1 MCGENFPCVCRSCS
15 QTQSWRPCMLVWS
28 AGDLVDEVELPE
40 SDLEITT
47 MRSGGAGGQNVN
59 KVRWQLTSKLALGDS
74 LCLKTWHQCS
84 GLKHQNVAC
93 GMGQQTEACRR
104 KCQQAGVACRRA
116 SVTCMG
122 SYCYSA
128 PPWPVY
134 RLLCRWRQR
143 CAHCV
148 NQLLVCWLPV
158 PCSWPLH
165 HCPAGGDSGA
175 HQAHPHRHRG
185 QVPNRAVAGG
195 RQH

>member
-1 MCGENFPCVCRSCS
+1 
-15 QTQSWRPCMLVWS
+15 MLVWS

-104 KCQQAGVACRRA
+104 RGMQACLCHLHGLLLLLSPPLACLPPALQVETAVCALRE
-116 SVTCMG
+116 
-122 SYCYSA
+122 SA
-128 PPWPVY
+128 A
-134 RLLCRWRQR
+134 RLLVTSALLLATTSLPRRWRQR
-143 CAHCV
+143 CASSTS
-148 NQLLVCWLPV
+148 P
-158 PCSWPLH
+158 
-165 HCPAGGDSGA
+165 PASRSSARSSGRRWA
-175 HQAHPHRHRG
+175 A
-185 QVPNRAVAGG
+185 ALK
-195 RQH
+195 